1 MSVPDPLMTV
11 TGMRPM
17 NKKALRKASKVLVRE
32 DYDTT
37 LPTTQEARDLV
48 KEMRQE
54 IEAKEVQLNKLR
66 EKLARQDE
74 TDISQAQAELN
85 RLQGAFELVS
95 KECAAKLQPVQN
107 EYNKQLSVL
116 EGKKKFC
123 ESLEAS
129 AKERKQ
135 YLKALKEKTNT
146 TMFNLEDPKVPE
158 VNEKVLYPAIKT
170 FATLQTE
177 VGSLKRT
184 ATLEKYTQTEMN
196 KLNEA
201 LKRMLKQAVEEQKMA
216 ELNLNSAKQ
225 DISVRRTAPKI
236 QPVVDDD
243 WCDAKRNMELNQI
256 ILAEQNQ
263 SLTRL
268 NEEAKKI
275 ETSNRELVEESRKVR
290 EELII
295 LNRYMPDS
303 DSTQANT
310 RAELSREQL
319 EVSTGKV
326 RIEQLNAKIKT
337 EKGRLKPLTSK
348 LEELPPK
355 IESEKKKLESL
366 RKKRQQVE
374 EDLLKVQT
382 RRSELL
388 SEKQFG
394 EDQYA
399 TMLVRIDEQSKRLA
413 EIEKRTAAAQE
424 TLKKQ
429 LVIMKLNDEMNNLKT
444 MDFNRFTSIV
454 SNVLAI
460 QEEVKNVVG
469 E

>member
-1 MSVPDPLMTV
+1 MSVPESLMTV

-17 NKKALRKASKVLVRE
+17 SKKTLRKASKVLVRE

-37 LPTTQEARDLV
+37 LPTTQEARDVV

-66 EKLARQDE
+66 ELLARQDE
-74 TDISQAQAELN
+74 TDISAAQAELN
-85 RLQGAFELVS
+85 RLQGAFEIVS
-95 KECAAKLQPVQN
+95 KECAAKLQPVQD
-107 EYNKQLSVL
+107 EYNKQLASL
-116 EGKKKFC
+116 EGRKKFC
-123 ESLEAS
+123 ESLEQTAV
-129 AKERKQ
+129 ERKK
-135 YLKALKEKTNT
+135 YLEALKEKTNT

-158 VNEKVLYPAIKT
+158 VNEKVLYPSIKT
-170 FATLQTE
+170 FAGLQSE
-177 VGSLKRT
+177 VGTLKRT
-184 ATLEKYTQTEMN
+184 ATLEKYTQSEMN
-196 KLNEA
+196 KLNETLKRA
-201 LKRMLKQAVEEQKMA
+201 LKLAIEEQKMA

-225 DISVRRTAPKI
+225 DITVRRTAPKI
-236 QPVVDDD
+236 PPVDDE
-243 WCDAKRNMELNQI
+243 WCEAKKNLELNQI
-256 ILAEQNQ
+256 LLQDHNE

-268 NEEAKKI
+268 NNEAKRI
-275 ETSNRELVEESRKVR
+275 EDNNRNLVEESRKLR

-295 LNRYMPDS
+295 LNRYLPENDTS
-303 DSTQANT
+303 NAST
-310 RAELSREQL
+310 RAELSKQQTEID
-319 EVSTGKV
+319 TGKI

-366 RKKRQQVE
+366 QKKRQQVE
-374 EDLLKVQT
+374 EDLLKVHT

-399 TMLVRIDEQSKRLA
+399 TMLVRIDEQTKRLA
-413 EIEKRTAAAQE
+413 EIEKRTAEAEE

-429 LVIMKLNDEMNNLKT
+429 LVLMKLNDEMNNLKT
-444 MDFNRFTSIV
+444 MDFNRFTSII

-460 QEEVKNVVG
+460 EKEVKTVVG